1 MHTYLQST
9 CFMYSFK
16 YYADGILMMMMTN
29 IYLVSK
35 YVEKTCK
42 NHFLPLLLTGAR
54 REVTRLTFKEKTKH
68 AKILLNQI
76 KKVLRMQ
83 HIKILQEIKNIGPD
97 HLFSLSIYN
106 ENY

>member
-76 KKVLRMQ
+76 KKVFFLR
-83 HIKILQEIKNIGPD
+83 
-97 HLFSLSIYN
+97 
-106 ENY
+106 